1 MSAIDHLRPQ
11 LLLALSL
18 AVACGPGGTADQAE
32 LSGDD
37 SVAPSRSATDRAAT
51 TGDTGAEPVQAE
63 PGETRLADLQMLT
76 FAGENAEA
84 YWDPDGSELIFQ
96 ATRPGLSECDQIF
109 TMDDRGRN
117 LRLVSTGKGRTT
129 CAYFFPEGDRIL
141 YSSTHAKD
149 PACPPPPDYSR
160 GYVWALYDYDIYTA
174 NPDGSELERLTDTP
188 GYDAEATI
196 SSDGSKIV
204 FTSARDGDLEI
215 YTMNPDG
222 SAVTRLT
229 HEAGYDGGPFF
240 SADGTKIVYRAYHPT
255 DPEEVADFRSLLA
268 EGLVRPGTLEI
279 FVMDADGSNK
289 RQITSNGAANFGPFF
304 HPDGERIIFSSN
316 LHEPE
321 GRNFDL
327 YLINLDG
334 TGLERVTT
342 HPEFDGFPMFT
353 ADGSRLVFASNRFNR
368 QRGDTNVF
376 VAEWVED
383 LRGEEDEEEGP

>member
-1 MSAIDHLRPQ
+1 MTSRALRTVCRSLGWAS
-11 LLLALSL
+11 LLFA
-18 AVACGPGGTADQAE
+18 AACGGADSAAEGEASDSTA
-32 LSGDD
+32 
-37 SVAPSRSATDRAAT
+37 
-51 TGDTGAEPVQAE
+51 AEPPAGAGSSLEAVFVEAE
-63 PGETRLADLQMLT
+63 PGEARLSSLRMLT

-84 YWDPDGSELIFQ
+84 YWNPAADELVFQ
-96 ATRPGLSECDQIF
+96 ATRPGLTECDQIF

-117 LRLVSTGKGRTT
+117 LQLVSTGEGRTT
-129 CAYFFPEGDRIL
+129 CAYFFPDRDRIL
-141 YSSTHAKD
+141 YSSTHAQSA
-149 PACPPPPDYSR
+149 ACPPPPDYSR
-160 GYVWALYDYDIYTA
+160 GYVWPLYDYDIYTA
-174 NPDGSELERLTDTP
+174 NPDGSGLERLTEAP

-196 SSDGSKIV
+196 SSDGGKIV
-204 FTSARDGDLEI
+204 FTSTRDGDLEI

-222 SAVTRLT
+222 TDVRRLT
-229 HEAGYDGGPFF
+229 YEAGYDGGPFF
-240 SADGTKIVYRAYHPT
+240 SADGRRIVYRAYHPT
-255 DPEEVADFRSLLA
+255 DPEELADYRSLLA

-279 FVMDADGSNK
+279 FVMDADGSDK

-316 LHEPE
+316 LHAPD

-334 TGLERVTT
+334 AGLERVTT

-353 ADGSRLVFASNRFNR
+353 SDGSRLVFASNRHNR

-383 LRGEEDEEEGP
+383 PAAEADEEGP

>member
-1 MSAIDHLRPQ
+1 MNSVDQRWLLP
-11 LLLALSL
+11 LLLAVSLS
-18 AVACGPGGTADQAE
+18 VACTSDG
-32 LSGDD
+32 SGDRAGGSED
-37 SVAPSRSATDRAAT
+37 DPEVAAAAA
-51 TGDTGAEPVQAE
+51 DVGAEPVEAE
-63 PGETRLADLQMLT
+63 PDETRLANLQMLT

-84 YWDPDGSELIFQ
+84 YWNPAADELIFQ
-96 ATRPGLSECDQIF
+96 ATRPGLTECDQIF

-117 LRLVSTGKGRTT
+117 LQLVSTGEGRTT

-141 YSSTHAKD
+141 YSSTHAEN

-174 NPDGSELERLTDTP
+174 NPDGSGLERLTEAP

-196 SSDGSKIV
+196 SSDGEKIV
-204 FTSARDGDLEI
+204 FTSTRDGDLEI
-215 YTMNPDG
+215 YTMDPDG
-222 SAVTRLT
+222 TDVRRLT

-255 DPEEVADFRSLLA
+255 DPKELEDYRSLLA

-289 RQITSNGAANFGPFF
+289 RQVTSNGAASFGPFF

-316 LHEPE
+316 LHAPD

-327 YLINLDG
+327 YLINVDG

-353 ADGSRLVFASNRFNR
+353 SDGSRLVFASNRHNR

-376 VAEWVED
+376 VADWAED
-383 LRGEEDEEEGP
+383 PATEAEEEGP

>member
-1 MSAIDHLRPQ
+1 MTSVSQIRP
-11 LLLALSL
+11 LLMLALSL
-18 AVACGPGGTADQAE
+18 SACTPDGPGDQA
-32 LSGDD
+32 
-37 SVAPSRSATDRAAT
+37 DRFEDNPEDAAAAA
-51 TGDTGAEPVQAE
+51 DTGAEPIGAE
-63 PGETRLADLQMLT
+63 PDETRLADLQMLT

-84 YWDPDGSELIFQ
+84 YWNPAADELIFQ
-96 ATRPGLSECDQIF
+96 ATRPGLTECDQIF

-117 LRLVSTGKGRTT
+117 LQLVSTGEGRTT
-129 CAYFFPEGDRIL
+129 CAYFFPDRDRIL
-141 YSSTHAKD
+141 YSSTHAENA
-149 PACPPPPDYSR
+149 ACPPPPDYSR
-160 GYVWALYDYDIYTA
+160 GYVWALYDYDVYTA
-174 NPDGSELERLTDTP
+174 NPDGSRLERLTETP

-196 SSDGSKIV
+196 SSDGGKIV
-204 FTSARDGDLEI
+204 FTSTRDRDLEI

-222 SAVTRLT
+222 TDLRRLT

-255 DPEEVADFRSLLA
+255 DPGELEDYRSLLA

-316 LHEPE
+316 LHAPD

-353 ADGSRLVFASNRFNR
+353 SDGSRLVFASNRHNR
-368 QRGDTNVF
+368 QQGDTNVF

-383 LRGEEDEEEGP
+383 PATEAEEEGP

>member
-1 MSAIDHLRPQ
+1 MSSVNHLRSL

-18 AVACGPGGTADQAE
+18 AVACGPGGSADDADTSE
-32 LSGDD
+32 DD
-37 SVAPSRSATDRAAT
+37 STDPAAVAPAAPGSTDK
-51 TGDTGAEPVQAE
+51 DTEPVQAQ
-63 PGETRLADLQMLT
+63 PDETHLANLQMLT

-84 YWDPDGSELIFQ
+84 YWNSASDELIFQ
-96 ATRPGLSECDQIF
+96 ATRPGLTECDQIF

-117 LRLVSTGKGRTT
+117 LQLVSTGEGRTT
-129 CAYFFPEGDRIL
+129 CAYFFPNKDRIL
-141 YSSTHAKD
+141 YSSTHAKS
-149 PACPPPPDYSR
+149 PGCPPPPDYSR

-174 NPDGSELERLTDTP
+174 NSDGTGLKRLTETP

-196 SSDGSKIV
+196 SSDGDKIV

-215 YTMNPDG
+215 YTMDPDG
-222 SAVTRLT
+222 SDVRRLT
-229 HEAGYDGGPFF
+229 HEEGYDGGPFF
-240 SADGTKIVYRAYHPT
+240 SADGRKIVYRAYHPT
-255 DPEEVADFRSLLA
+255 DLEELEDYRSLLG
-268 EGLVRPGTLEI
+268 ENLVRPGTLEL

-289 RQITSNGAANFGPFF
+289 RQITFNGAANFGPFF

-316 LHEPE
+316 LNAPD

-327 YLINLDG
+327 YLINVDG

-353 ADGSRLVFASNRFNR
+353 PDGSRLVFASNRHNR
-368 QRGDTNVF
+368 QQGDTNVF

-383 LRGEEDEEEGP
+383 PATDAKEEGP